1 MTNINCVLFD
11 LDGTLAD
18 TSEDMCNALNIVLS
32 RNKFKTVDYLELK
45 THISRGAIGIIE
57 YASHVNGRPI
67 DSSLLRAEFLQEY
80 SDKCFIHTKMID
92 DMSKLIDHLE
102 NNKIPWGI
110 VTNKHSKYVN
120 KILKGLL
127 IDKKVTCLI
136 TGDMVNEPKPNP
148 EGLLEASKLAG
159 IKPSECIY
167 VGDDE
172 RDIIAGKSAGMYT
185 IAADFGFI
193 HKDESAESW
202 HADKIIKKPS
212 DLINL
217 II

>member
-32 RNKFKTVDYLELK
+32 RNKFKTVNYLELK

>member
-18 TSEDMCNALNIVLS
+18 TSEDMCNALNSVLS
-32 RNKFKTVDYLELK
+32 RNKFKTVDCLELK
-45 THISRGAIGIIE
+45 THISRGAIGVIE

-92 DMSKLIDHLE
+92 DMSKLIDHIE
-102 NNKIPWGI
+102 NKKIPWGI
-110 VTNKHSKYVN
+110 VTNKHSKYVD

>member
-45 THISRGAIGIIE
+45 THISRGAIGVIE

-92 DMSKLIDHLE
+92 DMSKLIDHIE
-102 NNKIPWGI
+102 NKKIPWGI
-110 VTNKHSKYVN
+110 VTNKHSKYVD

-172 RDIIAGKSAGMYT
+172 RDIIAGKSAGMHT

>member
-18 TSEDMCNALNIVLS
+18 TSEDMCNALNSVLS
-32 RNKFKTVDYLELK
+32 RNKFKTVDCLELK
-45 THISRGAIGIIE
+45 THISRGAIGVIE